1 MNRAFILNLFALFIH
16 LATYSQKTSIS
27 VMWPTSTVVYVGA
40 DNNLMCIV
48 EGVSCKSVTLSTD
61 NGAITKESCN
71 YYTFKPDHVA
81 DSKIIV
87 SKKIGKESR
96 KIGEFYLPVRNL
108 PDPIATVAG
117 LYGGSITKGSLS
129 VQQGVGASTPP
140 HFSINI
146 KYSVKSY
153 SVTIIKNKQLIFF
166 KSYEGNLF
174 NEEIYNAF
182 KNLQKD
188 DVVLFSSIIVQLP
201 DGQQTLAK
209 PFELKIE

>member
-1 MNRAFILNLFALFIH
+1 MNRALILNLFVLLIH
-16 LATYSQKTSIS
+16 LTAYSQKTSIS
-27 VMWPTSTVVYVGA
+27 VMWPTSTAVYLGA

-48 EGVSCKSVTLSTD
+48 EGVSCDSGILFTD

-71 YYTFKPDHVA
+71 YYTFKPDKVA

-87 SKKIGKESR
+87 SKKIGKKIR

-108 PDPIATVAG
+108 PDPVAIVGG
-117 LYGGSITKGSLS
+117 LYGGSITKGALN
-129 VQQGVGASTPP
+129 VQQGVGASPPP
-140 HFSINI
+140 HLSINI

-166 KSYEGNLF
+166 KSCEGNLF